1 MNELLGR
8 IGEIGIVPVVKIE
21 GAPGEAAIAEKAI
34 GLGKALVAG
43 GIPVAEV
50 TFRTAAAPD
59 AIRAMAS
66 GVPGLLVG
74 AGTVTSVGL
83 AESAIA
89 AGAKFIVCPA
99 WDDAVVDYCLG
110 RGVPVLPGTSGPDS
124 VARGLAKGLEAVKFF
139 PAEASGGVAMLDALA
154 GPFGSMRFVPTGG
167 IDASNIGAYARRK
180 QVLAVGGSWMVRGD
194 LVEAGDWA
202 GVEALCRE
210 AVLALHGFSFAHV
223 GVNGS
228 SAEGAAKDAAAFS
241 SLFGMTP
248 KDGASSIFMSDAIEL
263 LKAPYLGERGHI
275 AIRCNDVERAL
286 ARFRGMGISALADT
300 ERTDKGKI
308 KSVYLDLALGGF
320 AIHLLRAAT

>member
-1 MNELLGR
+1 MNEILER

-21 GAPGEAAIAEKAI
+21 GGSAIAEKAV
-34 GLGKALVAG
+34 GLGKALASG

-59 AIRAMAS
+59 AIRAMSA

-74 AGTVTSVGL
+74 AGTVTSVEL
-83 AESAIA
+83 AESAAA

-99 WDDAVVDYCLG
+99 WDEAVVDWCLA
-110 RGVPVLPGTSGPDS
+110 RGLPVLPGTSGPDG
-124 VARGLAKGLEAVKFF
+124 VARGQAKGLDAVKFF

-167 IDASNIGAYARRK
+167 VDASNIGAYARRA
-180 QVLAVGGSWMVRGD
+180 QVLAVGGSWMVKGE

-202 GVEALCRE
+202 GIERLCRE

-228 SAEGAAKDAAAFS
+228 SAEGAARDAAAFA

-248 KDGASSIFMSDAIEL
+248 REGASSIFMSEAVEL

-275 AIRCNDVERAL
+275 AIRCNDAERAL
-286 ARFRGMGISALADT
+286 ARFRGMGIGTLAGT
-300 ERTDKGKI
+300 ERAEKGRI

-320 AIHLLRAAT
+320 AIHLLRA